1 MINNSKLLA
10 FLLGLVSAGTIYW
23 QDSAIGLAEDLLIDP
38 SVAREEPATS
48 LLWFDARDI
57 GVEGLGWSDTQAPYD
72 RLPARAE
79 GAVRPAV
86 WSLAKQSAGIC
97 VRFKSD
103 SPSVHV
109 RWELTSSSLAMPHMP
124 ATGVSGV
131 DLYVK
136 HNDTWKWLAN
146 GRPEGI
152 TNSALL
158 CSGLAKE
165 VREYLAYF
173 PLYNGVS
180 KFEVGIAQDSRM
192 WLSKLHETKK
202 PMVFWGTSI
211 TQGGCASRPGMV
223 HTAILGRRFEYPI
236 INLGFSG
243 NGKLESEMAQL
254 IAEIDASIFVLDCL
268 PNLNA
273 EEIAA
278 RIEPVVQILRAAH
291 PQVPILLVEDRTY
304 ASAFLNDSLLQRN
317 ESNRQSLA
325 AAFTSMQSKG
335 IEGLFYLP
343 GGTLLG
349 QDGEDTV
356 DGSHPTDLGFV
367 RQADAFEQAFIA
379 IGFSLR
385 VPHK

>member
-1 MINNSKLLA
+1 
-10 FLLGLVSAGTIYW
+10 
-23 QDSAIGLAEDLLIDP
+23 
-38 SVAREEPATS
+38 
-48 LLWFDARDI
+48 
-57 GVEGLGWSDTQAPYD
+57 
-72 RLPARAE
+72 
-79 GAVRPAV
+79 
-86 WSLAKQSAGIC
+86 
-97 VRFKSD
+97 
-103 SPSVHV
+103 
-109 RWELTSSSLAMPHMP
+109 
-124 ATGVSGV
+124 
-131 DLYVK
+131 
-136 HNDTWKWLAN
+136 
-146 GRPEGI
+146 
-152 TNSALL
+152 
-158 CSGLAKE
+158 
-165 VREYLAYF
+165 
-173 PLYNGVS
+173 
-180 KFEVGIAQDSRM
+180 M